1 MLMDLR
7 QPALTFPVIPM
18 GSLIQTNSKLGH
30 ELVAGPVVG
39 NQQVVGHKEPGPGAY
54 PEYIGSA
61 VQRYQITRVIP
72 PVSSEHGMVSW
83 QRMEQQFGDPWAAL
97 DNCQHAARKAYY
109 GRPDSPT
116 VTGFAFGAGLLLL
129 WLANRN

>member
-7 QPALTFPVIPM
+7 QPALTFPLIPT

-30 ELVAGPVVG
+30 ELIAGPVVG
-39 NQQVVGHKEPGPGAY
+39 NQQVVGHKEPSPGAY

-61 VQRYQITRVIP
+61 MQRYQITRVIP
-72 PVSSEHGMVSW
+72 PVSNEHGMVSW

-116 VTGFAFGAGLLLL
+116 VNGIALGAGLCLL
-129 WLANRN
+129 WLASRN